1 MMDKRYLI
9 LLSPFLL
16 ILFVSAACNQASRG
30 ASLTPTPTETPTP
43 TPDVV
48 QQNLVAIQ
56 AQSTLEAIEALHQ
69 ATQNVIN
76 ARLTATVQ
84 AENRQGTQMAATA
97 TRQAEIHLQ
106 QTQSIEN
113 TQMAA
118 TMQAGIAIA
127 TSTAQAAQYQATS
140 TANTQSTQDALSAQQ
155 TQVAIHLQSTV
166 DANAIA
172 AAQRVQEAEVAMA
185 ELAAERER
193 MMNKITAVAPYVVG
207 TVIGS
212 VLLFL
217 LIRWGVNEADRRKVF
232 TNSEGVPQGMV
243 DVSRPGGVNL
253 TMTDRMPSPTIHS
266 DRQGNIIFP
275 QAANLALQGQV
286 TTLALLQSA
295 LASQKPKQ
303 ALEIVQRLIQ
313 DVPQLPQ
320 GNPKGISLMSRL
332 WTSTIEP
339 RKAGWRMWKASS

>member
-193 MMNKITAVAPYVVG
+193 MMNKITAVAPYVGG
-207 TVIGS
+207 TILFG
-212 VLLFL
+212 VLVYL
-217 LIRWGVNEADRRKVF
+217 LLRWGNNEADRRKVF
-232 TNSEGVPQGMV
+232 TDREGNPRMV
-243 DVSRPGGVNL
+243 LDVSGQGRC
-253 TMTDRMPSPTIHS
+253 RSPARTVCPTPHV
-266 DRQGNIIFP
+266 G
-275 QAANLALQGQV
+275 
-286 TTLALLQSA
+286 
-295 LASQKPKQ
+295 
-303 ALEIVQRLIQ
+303 
-313 DVPQLPQ
+313 
-320 GNPKGISLMSRL
+320 
-332 WTSTIEP
+332 
-339 RKAGWRMWKASS
+339 